1 MNIINTPSPIALK
14 VIGKQKVC
22 GGTFYRPSLYLY
34 ISEIDG
40 EIIACNSLTHCI
52 ATVSEEEREV
62 LSNGTDNV
70 DGFEKLVENWFL
82 VPKDFDDYKMCIET
96 RELLRVFMP
105 LQREKK
111 YVVMTTLD
119 CNARCFYCYQM
130 GRNKNRIPMSLET
143 AEAVADYII
152 NTVKGCTAVI
162 QWYGGEPLYN
172 DAVIDL
178 ICDRLQKAGVEYRST
193 MISNLYLLSEDIL
206 DKAVDFWKLG
216 FVNMPIDGTEE
227 VYNKTKAYIHKD
239 VDSHFKVV
247 MDNVK
252 KALEKGI
259 RIVARVNFDQH
270 NKEDI
275 FALAKDLYSRFG
287 EYDNF
292 EIYSDILYENAGPKS
307 PVRKA
312 EERMQLVN
320 NMIEFENYCM
330 ELGLNLSRNFPN
342 VMTIRR
348 CMADNDSAVVISPDG
363 KLGKC
368 DHCMASKIHGTVFS
382 SDVDKDMLESFKKEL
397 NCEESCRNCMMLPNC
412 IRIVNCPDDG
422 DSTCDDAYKMKKKH
436 LLDAALKNEV
446 RNIKAGNRRVDN

>member
-14 VIGKQKVC
+14 IIGKQKVS
-22 GGTFYRPSLYLY
+22 GDIFYRPLLYLD

-40 EIIACNSLTHCI
+40 ETIACNTLTHCI

-62 LSNGTDNV
+62 LCNGTDNIC
-70 DGFEKLVENWFL
+70 GFEKLVENWFL

-105 LQREKK
+105 FSKEKK
-111 YVVMTTLD
+111 YVIMTTLD

-152 NTVKGCTAVI
+152 NTVKGSTAVI

-178 ICDRLQKAGVEYRST
+178 ICDRLQKAGVKYRSKI
-193 MISNLYLLSEDIL
+193 ISNLYLLSEDVL
-206 DKAVDFWKLG
+206 EKAVDFWKLE
-216 FVNMPIDGTEE
+216 FVNMPIDGTED
-227 VYNKTKAYIHKD
+227 VYNKAKAYIHKG
-239 VDSHFKVV
+239 VESHFKVV
-247 MDNVK
+247 MNNVK
-252 KALEKGI
+252 NALDKGI
-259 RIVARVNFDQH
+259 RIVARVNFDHH

-275 FALAKDLYSRFG
+275 FALAKYLHDRFG
-287 EYDNF
+287 SYDNF

-342 VMTIRR
+342 VMTTRR
-348 CMADNDSAVVISPDG
+348 CMADTDSAVVISPDG

-368 DHCMASKIHGTVFS
+368 DHCMESKIHGTVFS
-382 SDVDKDMLESFKKEL
+382 SDVDKEVLASFKKEL
-397 NCEESCRNCMMLPNC
+397 NCEEDCRNCMLLPNC
-412 IRIVNCPDDG
+412 IRLVNCPDDG
-422 DSTCDDAYKMKKKH
+422 DPICDDAYKTKKKH
-436 LLDAALKNEV
+436 LLSAALKNEYRRIV
-446 RNIKAGNRRVDN
+446 TGDRRVDN